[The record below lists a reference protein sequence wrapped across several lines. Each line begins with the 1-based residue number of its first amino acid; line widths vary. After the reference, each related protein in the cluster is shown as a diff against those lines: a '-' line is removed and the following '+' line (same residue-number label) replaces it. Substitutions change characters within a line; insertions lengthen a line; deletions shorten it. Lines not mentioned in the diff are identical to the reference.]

1 MHDSSPQPTPNMILQ
16 VRKIIAT
23 ALFASVAATPLA
35 ASDWPQ
41 WRGPNRDDVST
52 EKGLLQQW
60 PAGGPALT
68 WKTSGLGAGHGGL
81 AVAGG
86 RAFTTGEKGESSLA
100 LALDEAH
107 GEVIW
112 RTPIGKSGGGP
123 PAPRSTP
130 TVNGS
135 RVYLLGQFGD
145 LVCLQAASGQ
155 VIWRKNLKQ
164 DFGGQCG
171 GWQYSE
177 SPLVDGNRV
186 ICTPGSSRG
195 TMVALEKTTGALLWQ
210 TSEWTDPAEY
220 SSPIEEEIGGVRQ
233 YIQFTGQSVAGVE
246 PATGKVLWR
255 AHRPGVTATVPTPV
269 YHDNHVYVSSG
280 YGVGCNLFEITKTGG
295 AFQAR
300 QAYANKNMVNH
311 HGGVV
316 RVGQFLYGYSDGKGW
331 VCQEFITGNLVWSH
345 EGVGKGSLT
354 CADGHLYLRSEAGK
368 GVIALVEATPDGY
381 KENGR
386 FDQPNRSSENSWP
399 HPVVANGELYIRDQD
414 VMLCFDVKAK

>member
-1 MHDSSPQPTPNMILQ
+1 M
-16 VRKIIAT
+16 
-23 ALFASVAATPLA
+23 
-35 ASDWPQ
+35 
-41 WRGPNRDDVST
+41 
-52 EKGLLQQW
+52 
-60 PAGGPALT
+60 
-68 WKTSGLGAGHGGL
+68 
-81 AVAGG
+81 
-86 RAFTTGEKGESSLA
+86 
-100 LALDEAH
+100 
-107 GEVIW
+107 
-112 RTPIGKSGGGP
+112 
-123 PAPRSTP
+123 
-130 TVNGS
+130 
-135 RVYLLGQFGD
+135 
-145 LVCLQAASGQ
+145 VCLQAASGQ